1 MELLKQFESEE
12 AGQAPTTPTQTPTP
26 TQAEITQPTEETN
39 DNSINFAERSDNII
53 EQIDL

>member
-12 AGQAPTTPTQTPTP
+12 AGQTPTP
-26 TQAEITQPTEETN
+26 TQTEITQPTEETN

>member
-12 AGQAPTTPTQTPTP
+12 AGQVPITPTP
-26 TQAEITQPTEETN
+26 PQTEITQPVEETN